1 MARHIDEAESHSI
14 EIQKSESQVDGDT
27 SALFFLQPIW
37 IGAGESFH
45 QRGFS
50 MIDMPG
56 SAGDYVLDF
65 FHGENA
71 IRTLMLAKPVKTVNA
86 QTRVP

>member
-1 MARHIDEAESHSI
+1 MAGHIDEAESHSI

-27 SALFFLQPIW
+27 STLFFFQPIG

-45 QRGFS
+45 QGRFS
-50 MIDMPG
+50 MIDMAG
-56 SAGDYVLDF
+56 SADDYMLDF

-71 IRTLMLAKPVKTVNA
+71 IRTLMLAKPV
-86 QTRVP
+86 TRVKCPG